1 MAKRTPDRGRLTK
14 EPGQLRRV
22 REVLR
27 ESEEKSR
34 AILQSIEEL
43 YYEVDLAG
51 NLVTFNHSMTEILG
65 YSKEELMG
73 MNNRRYMD
81 EETAGKVYRTFN
93 RVYQTGLPTKAFDW
107 GLIRKDGTRRI
118 LETSVSLM
126 RDSKGRPIGFYGI
139 GRDITERKQAER
151 VLRESEEKYR
161 TTLQSIEEG
170 YYEVDL
176 TGNLTFFNNALV
188 RFSGYSKEELMG
200 MNSRGL
206 MTEETAKKMFQI
218 FGEVSQT
225 GEAANPFDWVMVRKD
240 GTQRFIETSVSL
252 VQDSRG
258 KTIGFRGIARDVT
271 DRKRIEEQA
280 KIHQQQLMQAGKM
293 VALGTLVS
301 SVAHEINN
309 PNNFIMLNTP
319 LLSEAWE
326 GALPILDEYCEKN
339 GDFAVGGMKYTEM
352 RDGIG
357 VLFSGIRDGSKRI
370 KQIVEDLKDFVRRDT
385 SDMTQSVDMN
395 AVLKSAI
402 SLLSNT
408 IMKST
413 NHFSVVYGKD
423 LPLLK
428 GNFQRF
434 EQVMI
439 NLIQNACQ
447 ALPDN
452 RKGIRVSTSYEE
464 KKPSM
469 VVEVEDEGTGIPS
482 EMLSHI
488 TDPFFTTKSDSGG
501 LGLGLSISSR
511 IVKESGGTLTFTSEP
526 GKGTRAKIV
535 LPIFQANSTTMEM
548 KE

>member
-1 MAKRTPDRGRLTK
+1 MTSRTPDRGHLRK

-34 AILQSIEEL
+34 AIVQSIEEL

-81 EETAGKVYRTFN
+81 EETARKVYQTFN

-107 GLIRKDGTRRI
+107 DLIRKDGTRRI

-218 FGEVSQT
+218 FGEVYQT
-225 GEAANPFDWVMVRKD
+225 GEPANPFDWVMVRKD

-339 GDFAVGGMKYTEM
+339 GDFAIGGMKYREM
-352 RDGIG
+352 RDSIG

-413 NHFSVVYGKD
+413 NHFSVAYGKD

-482 EMLSHI
+482 DMLSHI

-511 IVKESGGTLTFTSEP
+511 IVKESGGTLTFASEP

-535 LPIFQANSTTMEM
+535 LPIVQANSTTMEM